1 MTNEIGGIDSTFP
14 LNQIL
19 YGPPGT
25 GKTFHTINRALDILG
40 INTANK
46 TRQEIKEIFDI
57 KLKEGRIVFTTFHQS
72 LSYEDFVEG
81 IKPSQKDGQIYYSVE
96 PGIFKRI
103 CDKINRKGITESSY
117 LTSRYILPNFSKIY
131 PVFLSKLNE
140 IIIDPLNIEPLY
152 FKSRKTK
159 LKLVKIINSSMVVLD
174 EKSGVS
180 ETIPSERI
188 EKIYNKFNDSE
199 EIRNIIIQLSGDE
212 DVDKEWTTSDFAIFI
227 SLKEFESTKKIS
239 YKRNTKNE
247 VDNFVIII
255 DEINRGNVSQIF
267 GELITLLEEDK
278 RLGRSESL
286 EVTLPYSK
294 EKFGVPANLYLI
306 GTMNT
311 ADRSIESLDTAIRR
325 RFHFIEMPS
334 TPEILSNQ
342 EKLVNSKGEKSDL
355 NVTNLLKIINYR
367 IEMLLDIDHH
377 IGHSYF
383 MNLKT
388 TNDLKN
394 VFQNKI
400 VPLLQEYFYG
410 DIGKIG
416 LVLGEKFME
425 YPSKE
430 NSFSFAKYSEF
441 DHSLLEERT
450 IVRVLNLSK
459 MDLFTFEK
467 AIESIFEVDE

>member
-1 MTNEIGGIDSTFP
+1 MTYEIGSIESKFP

-46 TRQEIKEIFDI
+46 TRQEIKEIFDK

-96 PGIFKRI
+96 SGIFKRI

-159 LKLVKIINSSMVVLD
+159 LKLVKIINSSLVVLD

-239 YKRNTKNE
+239 YKQNTKNE

-334 TPEILSNQ
+334 NPDLLLAQ
-342 EKLVNSKGEKSDL
+342 KVKDSKGDICNYDL
-355 NVTNLLKIINYR
+355 TKLLKIINYR
-367 IEMLLDIDHH
+367 LEMLLDMDHQ

-383 MNLKT
+383 MNISSTYELKII
-388 TNDLKN
+388 
-394 VFQNKI
+394 FENKI
-400 VPLLQEYFYG
+400 IPLLQEYFFG

-416 LVLGEKFME
+416 LVLGEEFMHD
-425 YPSKE
+425 PSKD
-430 NSFSFAKYSEF
+430 NVNRFAKFSLF
-441 DHSLLEERT
+441 DYSLLEER
-450 IVRVLNLSK
+450 IIYRVANLTK
-459 MDLFTFEK
+459 MDILTFEK
-467 AIESIFEVDE
+467 AVESIFEVDE

>member
-1 MTNEIGGIDSTFP
+1 MSNELDNVLQKFP

-25 GKTFHTINRALDILG
+25 GKTYYTVNRALEILG
-40 INTANK
+40 INTSDK
-46 TRQEIKEIFDI
+46 TRQEIKEIFDKKI
-57 KLKEGRIVFTTFHQS
+57 KEDRIVFTTFHQS

-81 IKPSQKDGQIYYSVE
+81 IKPILKDGQIFYTVE
-96 PGIFKRI
+96 SGIFKRM
-103 CDKINRKGITESSY
+103 CDRINKKGMTESSY
-117 LTSRYILPNFSKIY
+117 LTSRFIQPNFSKLY
-131 PVFLSKLNE
+131 PVFLTKLNE
-140 IIIDPLNIEPLY
+140 IIIDPLNIDPYY
-152 FKSRKTK
+152 FKSRKSK
-159 LKLVKIINSSMVVLD
+159 LKLVKIINSSLVVAD
-174 EKSGVS
+174 EKTGVR
-180 ETIPSERI
+180 ETIPSEKI
-188 EKIYNKFNDSE
+188 EKIYNKFNDPE
-199 EIRNIIIQLSGDE
+199 EIKNIIIQLSMDG
-212 DVDKEWTTSDFAIFI
+212 DVDKEWTTSDFAVFI

-334 TPEILSNQ
+334 NPDLLLAQ
-342 EKLVNSKGEKSDL
+342 KVKDSKGDMCNYDL
-355 NVTNLLKIINYR
+355 TKLLKIINYR
-367 IEMLLDIDHH
+367 LEMLLDMDHQ

-383 MNLKT
+383 MNISSTYELKII
-388 TNDLKN
+388 
-394 VFQNKI
+394 FENKI
-400 VPLLQEYFYG
+400 IPLLQEYFFG

-416 LVLGEKFME
+416 LVLGQEFMHD
-425 YPSKE
+425 PSKD
-430 NSFSFAKYSEF
+430 NVNRFAKFSLF
-441 DHSLLEERT
+441 DYSLLEER
-450 IVRVLNLSK
+450 IIYRVANLTK
-459 MDLFTFEK
+459 MDILTFEK
-467 AIESIFEVDE
+467 AVESIFEVDE

>member
-1 MTNEIGGIDSTFP
+1 M
-14 LNQIL
+14 
-19 YGPPGT
+19 
-25 GKTFHTINRALDILG
+25 K
-40 INTANK
+40 
-46 TRQEIKEIFDI
+46 
-57 KLKEGRIVFTTFHQS
+57 
-72 LSYEDFVEG
+72 
-81 IKPSQKDGQIYYSVE
+81 
-96 PGIFKRI
+96 
-103 CDKINRKGITESSY
+103 
-117 LTSRYILPNFSKIY
+117 
-131 PVFLSKLNE
+131 
-140 IIIDPLNIEPLY
+140 
-152 FKSRKTK
+152 
-159 LKLVKIINSSMVVLD
+159 
-174 EKSGVS
+174 
-180 ETIPSERI
+180 RI

-286 EVTLPYSK
+286 EVTMPYSK

-334 TPEILSNQ
+334 TPEILTNQ
-342 EKLVNSKGEKSDL
+342 EKLTNSKGEKSDL

-367 IEMLLDIDHH
+367 IEMLLDSDHH

-430 NSFSFAKYSEF
+430 NSYSFAKFSEF

-450 IVRVLNLSK
+450 IIRVLNLSK